1 MFSSS
6 VGLNFAHQEL
16 EETLDL
22 ASSIILKFTLTA

>member
-22 ASSIILKFTLTA
+22 ASSIILKLL